1 MIYSILGLLPW
12 YWWAGGILALVVVT
26 YLGLWAPLIAILRRI
41 PWQAW
46 AALAVVVAF
55 FGWLHVHDEAIGD
68 EVRAERNA
76 YWKGEQEKMLQEA
89 ADRLAKAIEAAR
101 EQERKLEAELASLMS
116 KFRKEIANVQAQRDR
131 DVAAARSGAL
141 RLRLPASVCADSLAY
156 GPPAPGSPGSDG
168 SSGTYLPQQIT
179 SDLFSLAND
188 ADAVVAQLTACQAIV
203 KADRSLQ

>member
-1 MIYSILGLLPW
+1 MTFLLTAW
-12 YWWAGGILALVVVT
+12 SFLKK
-26 YLGLWAPLIAILRRI
+26 I
-41 PWQAW
+41 PWWVYVALFLVGFHYVDRSVYASKKVK
-46 AALAVVVAF
+46 AATEQINAS
-55 FGWLHVHDEAIGD
+55 WQ
-68 EVRAERNA
+68 ER
-76 YWKGEQEKMLQEA
+76 ETKMLQEA

-156 GPPAPGSPGSDG
+156 GPPAPGSPGGDG
-168 SSGTYLPQQIT
+168 ASGTYLPQQIT